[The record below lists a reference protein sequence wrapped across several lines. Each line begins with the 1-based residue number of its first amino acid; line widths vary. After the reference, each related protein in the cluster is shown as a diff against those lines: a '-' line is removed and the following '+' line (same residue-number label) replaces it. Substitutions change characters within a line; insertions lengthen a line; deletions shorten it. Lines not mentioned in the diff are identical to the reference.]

1 MKSRCSI
8 IRKLP
13 PAPKT
18 ATKQVRNNRIYGFGR
33 RTYEYH
39 ESAPALDLQI
49 PTTRSNS
56 KAAEAEREI
65 KTILD
70 LAREGKTASEISAET
85 GFNMNRIKAV
95 VNRFAEYG
103 AKLAS
108 EKKPK
113 RRKAPKQLKD
123 KRSSPRFWTDERIR
137 VLINLHGQGV
147 IYEDIA
153 KQLGTTRG
161 AVSSRVKRL
170 IDDGVLE
177 PRDDREHWTQE
188 DINLLIELKSK
199 GLSNGEISD
208 RIGKSPEACAEQFR
222 RKKC

>member
-1 MKSRCSI
+1 MRCSI
-8 IRKLP
+8 KNIVLPDAPEPTKPIRDDRFEGYGKM
-13 PAPKT
+13 
-18 ATKQVRNNRIYGFGR
+18 IYER
-33 RTYEYH
+33 
-39 ESAPALDLQI
+39 QI
-49 PTTRSNS
+49 PTTTMELMIPPTKSNS

-65 KTILD
+65 KVILD

-113 RRKAPKQLKD
+113 RRKAPKPLKD
-123 KRSSPRFWTDERIR
+123 KRSSPRFWTDERTK

-170 IDDGVLE
+170 IDEGVLE

-188 DINLLIELKSK
+188 DIDLLIELKQK

-208 RIGKSPEACAEQFR
+208 RIGKSPKACAEQFR

>member
-1 MKSRCSI
+1 MHSMKIKRH
-8 IRKLP
+8 LP
-13 PAPKT
+13 PSPPT
-18 ATKQVRNNRIYGFGR
+18 ATKQVHNNHIYGYGR
-33 RTYEYH
+33 HTYEYN
-39 ESAPALDLQI
+39 ESATAVELQI
-49 PTTRSNS
+49 PPTRSDS
-56 KAAEAEREI
+56 KQAEAEREAKI
-65 KTILD
+65 ILD
-70 LAREGKTASEISAET
+70 LAREGKTASEIEAET
-85 GFNMNRIKAV
+85 GYPRRRITLTVKK
-95 VNRFAEYG
+95 FAEYG
-103 AKLAS
+103 AKLAP

-113 RRKAPKQLKD
+113 RRKAPKPLKD

-170 IDDGVLE
+170 IDEGVLE

-188 DINLLIELKSK
+188 DIDLLIELKSK

-208 RIGKSPEACAEQFR
+208 RIGKSPKACAEQFR

>member
-1 MKSRCSI
+1 MTSKCLI
-8 IRKLP
+8 KRKLP
-13 PAPKT
+13 DAPEPT
-18 ATKQVRNNRIYGFGR
+18 RPVRDDRFEGYGKMIYER
-33 RTYEYH
+33 
-39 ESAPALDLQI
+39 QI
-49 PTTRSNS
+49 PTTTMELMIPPQRSNS
-56 KAAEAEREI
+56 LAAEKEREMKI
-65 KTILD
+65 ILD
-70 LAREGKTASEISAET
+70 LARQGKTATEIAEES
-85 GFNMNRIKAV
+85 GYNRNRVVQV

-113 RRKAPKQLKD
+113 KRKAPKPPKD

-170 IDDGVLE
+170 IDEGVLE
-177 PRDDREHWTQE
+177 PRDDRDHWTQE
-188 DINLLIELKSK
+188 DIDLLIELKSK

-208 RIGKSPEACAEQFR
+208 RIGKSPKACAEQFR

>member
-1 MKSRCSI
+1 MHSMKIKRH
-8 IRKLP
+8 LP
-13 PAPKT
+13 PSPPT
-18 ATKQVRNNRIYGFGR
+18 ATKQVHNNHIYGYGR
-33 RTYEYH
+33 HTYEYN

-49 PTTRSNS
+49 PPQRSNS
-56 KAAEAEREI
+56 QAAQSEKEMKI
-65 KTILD
+65 ILD
-70 LAREGKTASEISAET
+70 LARQGKTATQIAEES
-85 GFNMNRIKAV
+85 GYNRKRVVQV

-103 AKLAS
+103 AKLTP

-113 RRKAPKQLKD
+113 RRKAPKPLKD

-170 IDDGVLE
+170 IDEGVLE

-188 DINLLIELKSK
+188 DIDLLIELKSK

-208 RIGKSPEACAEQFR
+208 RIGKSPKACAEQFR

>member
-1 MKSRCSI
+1 MKCSI
-8 IRKLP
+8 KKRELP
-13 PAPKT
+13 PLPKVT
-18 ATKQVRNNRIYGFGR
+18 TKQVHDNHIYGFGR
-33 RTYEYH
+33 HTYEYN
-39 ESAPALDLQI
+39 ESAPAVELRI
-49 PTTRSNS
+49 PPTRSNS
-56 KAAEAEREI
+56 QASQAEREMKI
-65 KTILD
+65 ILD

-113 RRKAPKQLKD
+113 KRKAPKPPKD

-177 PRDDREHWTQE
+177 PRDDREHWTKE
-188 DINLLIELKSK
+188 DIDLLIELKSK

-208 RIGKSPEACAEQFR
+208 RIGKSPKACAEQFR
-222 RKKC
+222 RQKC